1 MQSMLHPAFW
11 VFALVFAVVLVFSL
25 LIAYCLSEVKRLS
38 QHVTIVQ
45 QQSGQHDERLSFLV
59 G

>member
-1 MQSMLHPAFW
+1 MLHPAFW

-45 QQSGQHDERLSFLV
+45 QQSGQHDERLSFLI